1 MRIGEAV
8 MVVLVLCRI
17 TQPKPAVGA
26 ALGHEGEESDHI
38 EQLFTDIEDRHNSE
52 PADWETC

>member
-1 MRIGEAV
+1 

-17 TQPKPAVGA
+17 TQPKPAIGA